1 MKRNVIGFRQEQG
14 NSDFPGITGKRLN
27 VYDHRNLQDGQC
39 VDEGME
45 ILT

>member
-1 MKRNVIGFRQEQG
+1 MVSDRNRD
-14 NSDFPGITGKRLN
+14 NSDFPGIPGKRLN

-45 ILT
+45 ILI